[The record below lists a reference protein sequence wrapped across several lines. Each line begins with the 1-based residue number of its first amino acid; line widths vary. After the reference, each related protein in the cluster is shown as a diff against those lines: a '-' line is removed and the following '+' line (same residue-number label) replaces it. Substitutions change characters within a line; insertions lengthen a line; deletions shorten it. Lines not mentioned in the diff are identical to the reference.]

1 MPVIEPAPRTLDD
14 AEMWLQTEKHGWFL
28 CSWNK
33 QDITTAS
40 SNSGKKKKKRHF
52 QKRAHL
58 VSVSPQEMCWGKRV
72 TDGFFFFFSTPEYLT
87 VSPASCLFPAKALH
101 VRKHHLPIR
110 CGNLCKP
117 GLKPPDISQVSKLR
131 NRGSSVPSSQS
142 HNYQWNLYFFPDK
155 TQPTDRPEKLPRCP
169 GAVV

>member
-1 MPVIEPAPRTLDD
+1 MQLEQARHNHSVIQFR
-14 AEMWLQTEKHGWFL
+14 
-28 CSWNK
+28 
-33 QDITTAS
+33 
-40 SNSGKKKKKRHF
+40 KKKKKKDIFR
-52 QKRAHL
+52 KEL
-58 VSVSPQEMCWGKRV
+58 TLSVSLHRKCVGAKELLMV
-72 TDGFFFFFSTPEYLT
+72 FFFFFSTPEYLT